1 MVKYDPTKK
10 DNLRKIS
17 EHRVSK
23 FSDRELHD
31 YLAETEIN
39 LGEVVNAINDVGA
52 IAWKYEGQDDA
63 AEIAI
68 HQIVGSLLK
77 QVPMSALTRA
87 ATLSALGFSQNA
99 FD

>member
-39 LGEVVNAINDVGA
+39 LVEVVNVLNDVGSY
-52 IAWKYEGQDDA
+52 AWKYEAQEDV
-63 AEIAI
+63 AEIVI
-68 HQIVGSLLK
+68 HRIVGAMLK
-77 QVPMSALTRA
+77 DIPMSPETRSV
-87 ATLSALGFSQNA
+87 TLSALGFSQNA
-99 FD
+99 VD

>member
-52 IAWKYEGQDDA
+52 ITWKYEGQDDA
-63 AEIAI
+63 ADIAI
-68 HQIVGSLLK
+68 HQLVGSLLK
-77 QVPMSALTRA
+77 QVPMCPLTRA
-87 ATLSALGFSQNA
+87 ATLSGLGCSQNA